1 VGTQTVAIAPPA
13 TALTWKIYFLYIPLT
28 KSFRMKSLSL
38 KMDDTVFNETEK
50 ITSKISKN
58 RNRYINEAV
67 QFYNL
72 LQKRKIISRQL
83 QKESRIV
90 QEESMKVLAEFEKL
104 RDED

>member
-1 VGTQTVAIAPPA
+1 
-13 TALTWKIYFLYIPLT
+13 
-28 KSFRMKSLSL
+28 MKNLSL
-38 KMDDTVFNETEK
+38 KMDDAVFNETEQITAK
-50 ITSKISKN
+50 INKT

-83 QKESRIV
+83 QKESKIV

-104 RDED
+104 HDAD